1 MTVPP
6 ILGDHILVLGAGELG
21 LEVLNGLTGVTYQ
34 CRNLHLSALLR
45 PVPANGMDDRPGKI
59 SEILTAL
66 NVDIVRID
74 IATASQDELAHV
86 FSRFSTVICCTGFVG
101 GSGTQLKITSAV
113 LQAGVKLYVPWQF
126 GVDYDVVGRGS
137 GQDVWDE
144 QLDVRDMLRAQSRT
158 HWIIIST
165 GMFISFL
172 FEPSFGLVDLDR
184 NRVHALGNWDY
195 RLTVTTPHDIGRLV
209 AAILTAVPSPI
220 DQVVYVGGDT
230 ISYRELA
237 DTVDRVLSR
246 SVERV
251 LWTVSDLRADLKA
264 HPDDPIRKYRLAF
277 ARSDGVAWPLEQTF
291 NALHD
296 IPVTSVAAW
305 LEARGAEDNS

>member
-6 ILGDHILVLGAGELG
+6 IRGDHILVLGAGELG

-34 CRNLHLSALLR
+34 GRNLHLSALLR
-45 PVPANGMDDRPGKI
+45 PVPANGMEDRPGKI
-59 SEILTAL
+59 SETLTAL

-113 LQAGVKLYVPWQF
+113 LQAGVKLY
-126 GVDYDVVGRGS
+126 
-137 GQDVWDE
+137 
-144 QLDVRDMLRAQSRT
+144 
-158 HWIIIST
+158 